1 MVNLVAADVD
11 DLRVLHELPRRIGTV
26 TELRIPLPGEVRLH
40 ARLWL
45 PADAEDAP
53 VPALVEYVPFRHR
66 DFTAP
71 RDALIHPWFAGHG
84 YASLRVELRGSGD
97 SEGLPMDEY
106 VRQEQDDAVAALAW
120 IARQPWC
127 DGNTG
132 MFGMSW
138 GAFSALQ
145 VAARNPPSL
154 KAIIPVHG
162 TDDRFSDDIYYKGGC
177 LLTAGLSWGTLYT
190 LYMMRP
196 PDPLISQGH
205 WRTAWLERFRKAPMV
220 LENWMAH
227 QHRDEYWRHG
237 SVAEDHAAVRCP
249 ALVICGWAD
258 GYTAA
263 ALRMAECLNA
273 RSRIWIGP
281 WAHTYPHL
289 ARPGPRAGF
298 LQEAVRWW
306 DRWLKGRD
314 NGTEALPR
322 VRLYLQDS
330 VPPATSYDH
339 RPGSWLGIDRWPPSE
354 IVPEVWV
361 LGDGVLRRAGKEKP
375 ECVDLEIASP
385 LANGIDGPEWL
396 PHGIGP
402 ELPPDQAA
410 EDAGSLCFDSA
421 PLGQELVLCGQPELV
436 LYCRADHAGTIQARL
451 VDLRPDGSATQIV
464 YGLLN
469 LHHRNGLDRPEAL
482 RPEEWIRIRVRMDP
496 IVQRIPPAHCLRV
509 AVSTQAWPLVWP
521 AARTMRLSVRTVES
535 TLRLP
540 ILPADRLADL
550 ECDHPCGP
558 AIPASEE
565 PVWLRPVR
573 RERTVRRDKLT
584 GLVERTYI
592 KDDGCYCVSGHGMAV
607 AAAGS
612 LTYRCRVP
620 DPLSAWAEYHYHI
633 QHSRD
638 DWNAAVEC
646 DVQVGCD
653 ELSFRVEGEY
663 RALENTGVVARR
675 PVALSVPRR
684 WV

>member
-11 DLRVLHELPRRIGTV
+11 DLRVLHELPRRIGTI
-26 TELRIPLPGEVRLH
+26 TELRIPLHGEVRLH

-106 VRQEQDDAVAALAW
+106 VLQEQDDAVAALAW

-162 TDDRFSDDIYYKGGC
+162 TDDRFSDDIHYKGGC
-177 LLTAGLSWGTLYT
+177 LLTAGLSWGALYT

-196 PDPLISQGH
+196 PDPLITQGH
-205 WRTAWLERFRKAPMV
+205 WRTAWLERFQKAPMV
-220 LENWMAH
+220 LENWMTH
-227 QHRDEYWRHG
+227 QQKDGYWRHG
-237 SVAEDHAAVRCP
+237 SVSEDHAAIRCP
-249 ALVICGWAD
+249 ALVVCGWAD
-258 GYTAA
+258 GYITA
-263 ALRMAECLNA
+263 ALRMAEHLNA
-273 RSRIWIGP
+273 QSRVWIGP

-289 ARPGPRAGF
+289 ATPGPRAGF

-314 NGTEALPR
+314 SGAEALPR

-339 RPGSWLGIDRWPPSE
+339 RPGRWLGVDRWPPA
-354 IVPEVWV
+354 EVTTGVWT
-361 LGDGVLRRAGKEKP
+361 LGDGVLEPSGGGTPDGA
-375 ECVDLEIASP
+375 DLEIASP
-385 LANGIDGPEWL
+385 LGNGMDGPEWL

-410 EDAGSLCFDSA
+410 EDSGSLCFDSA
-421 PLGQELVLCGQPELV
+421 TLGEELILCGQPELV
-436 LYCRADHAGTIQARL
+436 LCCRADHAGIIQARL
-451 VDLRPDGSATQIV
+451 VDLRPDGSATRIV

-469 LHHRNGLDRPEAL
+469 LHHRNGPDRPEVL
-482 RPEEWIRIRVRMDP
+482 RPGDWIRVRLRMDP
-496 IVQRIPPAHCLRV
+496 VVQRIPLAHRLRL
-509 AVSTQAWPLVWP
+509 AVSTQAWPLAWP
-521 AARTMRLSVRTVES
+521 AAGTMRLTVRTAGS

-540 ILPADRLADL
+540 TLPADRLADL
-550 ECDHPCGP
+550 ECDRPCGP
-558 AIPASEE
+558 AIPASSA

-573 RERTVRRDKLT
+573 RERTVSRDPRT

-592 KDDGCYCVSGHGMAV
+592 KDDGCYCVSGHGMTV
-607 AAAGS
+607 AATGS
-612 LTYRCRVP
+612 LTYRCWEP
-620 DPLSAWAEYHYHI
+620 DPLSARAEYHYQI
-633 QHSRD
+633 QHSRG
-638 DWNAAVEC
+638 DWDATVEC
-646 DVQVGCD
+646 DVRVGGD
-653 ELSFRVEGEY
+653 ESSFRVKGEY
-663 RALENTGVVARR
+663 RALENSFLVARR
-675 PVALSVPRR
+675 PVALTVPRR